1 MDRIRRL
8 NRPQP
13 WLAAV
18 LGVLSLTA
26 LAVMAVG
33 LLGCSLLQPTAPKS
47 ARSAAA
53 PPAPAPTPP
62 PALGDFTLATTW
74 DPGDLLRAVADPR
87 GRSLAATLQ
96 PVASTERQTPPR
108 VLIHDLKTGE
118 DGKPIE
124 LNDPMH
130 GNGRAIP
137 LTFSPDGGTLAVG
150 STGRVFLLRADD
162 GTQLRVLRYAE
173 GRGMFEVQDLTFSP
187 DGTQVIALVGT
198 TLVTW
203 DVKSGDVVAH
213 WSTGKENP
221 RRLAVNPDGSLLATG
236 GDTGV
241 VLRHPSDGSV
251 ACSGSPGRVLG
262 VAFSPDGRRVAGW
275 AYDGTYRMM
284 DVDCANQSQWP
295 GEAKFVPNVTF
306 SGDGDRLLAP
316 GNDGVLRAWD
326 VATHAVDSSL
336 QLNGKGPFIVH
347 PFDHDRSLLVVDLSA
362 HTAQIWKAP

>member
-1 MDRIRRL
+1 
-8 NRPQP
+8 
-13 WLAAV
+13 
-18 LGVLSLTA
+18 
-26 LAVMAVG
+26 
-33 LLGCSLLQPTAPKS
+33 
-47 ARSAAA
+47 
-53 PPAPAPTPP
+53 
-62 PALGDFTLATTW
+62 
-74 DPGDLLRAVADPR
+74 
-87 GRSLAATLQ
+87 
-96 PVASTERQTPPR
+96 
-108 VLIHDLKTGE
+108 
-118 DGKPIE
+118 
-124 LNDPMH
+124 MH